1 MSPVIPDYVKKILT
15 ILNQAGHEA
24 FCVGGCVRDLLLGRT
39 PEDWDVTTSAL
50 PEEVQTLFAP
60 HSVPTGLRH
69 GTITV
74 VTGQGGVEVTTYR
87 RDGDYHDCR
96 HPDEVTFTDS
106 LTEDL
111 ARRDFTVNAMA
122 LDGAGEIVDPFGGR
136 EDLRYEMLRCVGDPD
151 RRLTEDALR
160 ILRCL
165 RFSATLSFAIDTAT
179 EEALRRHKD
188 LLSKIAM
195 ERVREELTKL
205 ILGPA
210 ADQVLLEYADVV
222 GVVLPEILPAVGF
235 DQHNR
240 HHCFDV
246 WEHSV
251 RAMAAAPKDPIIRWA
266 LLLHDLGKPDTFTVD
281 EAGVG
286 HFYDHGRR
294 SEELAR
300 GICSRL
306 RMDRESREAICR
318 LVKLHDAPITMT
330 EKGIRRLLRKLGEED
345 FRRLLQI
352 KRGDNLAQHPAY
364 LGRQEWLNQVEE
376 MLNVVLREDQCFS
389 LRQLTVKGNDL
400 LALGLQGKN
409 VGDMLNWLLDQVVEG
424 KAPNQR
430 ELLLE
435 LAAEEIQKE
444 ETK

>member
-1 MSPVIPDYVKKILT
+1 MYPAIPDYVKKILT
-15 ILNQAGHEA
+15 MLNQAGHEA

-39 PEDWDVTTSAL
+39 PQDWDVTTSAL

-74 VTGQGGVEVTTYR
+74 VTGQGSVEVTTYR
-87 RDGDYHDCR
+87 RDGAYHDCR
-96 HPDEVTFTDS
+96 HPDKVTFTAS

-122 LDGAGEIVDPFGGR
+122 LDEAGEIVDPFGGR
-136 EDLRYEMLRCVGDPD
+136 EDLRYEILRCVGDPD

-165 RFSATLSFAIDTAT
+165 RFAATLSFAIDTET
-179 EEALRRHKD
+179 EKALRRHKD
-188 LLSKIAM
+188 LLRKIAM
-195 ERVREELTKL
+195 ERVREELAKL

-210 ADQVLLEYADVV
+210 ADQILLEYADVV

-251 RAMAAAPKDPIIRWA
+251 RAMAAAPRDPVIRWA

-294 SEELAR
+294 SEEMAR
-300 GICSRL
+300 EICSRL
-306 RMDRESREAICR
+306 RMDRESRDTICR
-318 LVKLHDAPITMT
+318 LVRLHDVPITMT

-389 LRQLTVKGNDL
+389 LRQLAVKGNDL
-400 LALGLQGKN
+400 LDLGFQGKA

-424 KAPNQR
+424 KIPNQR

-435 LAAEEIQKE
+435 LAAAEIQKE
-444 ETK
+444 ETR

>member
-1 MSPVIPDYVKKILT
+1 MILPIPDPVKR
-15 ILNQAGHEA
+15 ILNTLHQAGYEA
-24 FCVGGCVRDLLLGRT
+24 FCVGGCVRDLLLGRD
-39 PEDWDVTTSAL
+39 PQDWDVTTSAL
-50 PEEVQTLFAP
+50 PEAVQELFAP
-60 HSVPTGLRH
+60 HSVPTGIRH

-74 VTGQGGVEVTTYR
+74 LTDGGGVEVTTYR

-96 HPDEVTFTDS
+96 HPDQVTFTAS

-122 LDGAGEIVDPFGGR
+122 LDDRGEVVDPFGGR
-136 EDLRYEMLRCVGDPD
+136 EDLQCELLRCVGDPD

-165 RFSATLSFAIDTAT
+165 RFSATLSFGVDTAT

-188 LLSKIAM
+188 LLGRIAM

-205 ILGPA
+205 LLGPV

-251 RAMAAAPKDPIIRWA
+251 RAMAAAPRDPIVRWA
-266 LLLHDLGKPDTFTVD
+266 LLLHDLGKPDTFSMD

-294 SEELAR
+294 SGELADV
-300 GICSRL
+300 ICRRL
-306 RMDRESREAICR
+306 RMDRDSRETICR
-318 LVKLHDAPITMT
+318 LVRLHDAPITMT

-364 LGRQEWLNQVEE
+364 LDRQKWLSQVEE
-376 MLNVVLREDQCFS
+376 MLNMVLKEDQCFS
-389 LRQLTVKGNDL
+389 LRQLAVKGNDL
-400 LALGLQGKN
+400 IGMGLQGKA
-409 VGDMLNWLLDQVVEG
+409 VGEMLDWLLDQVVEG

-435 LAAEEIQKE
+435 MAKAEKEKE
-444 ETK
+444 ETP

>member
-1 MSPVIPDYVKKILT
+1 MSPVIPDDVKKILT
-15 ILNQAGHEA
+15 ILSQAGHEA

-39 PEDWDVTTSAL
+39 PQDWDVTTSAL
-50 PEEVQTLFAP
+50 PEEVQALFAP
-60 HSVPTGLRH
+60 RTVPTGLRH
-69 GTITV
+69 GTVTV
-74 VTGQGGVEVTTYR
+74 LTDRGGVEVTTYR
-87 RDGDYHDCR
+87 RDGVYHDCR
-96 HPDEVTFTDS
+96 HPDEVTFTAS

-188 LLSKIAM
+188 LLSRIAM

-205 ILGPA
+205 LLGPA

-251 RAMAAAPKDPIIRWA
+251 RAMAAAPRDPVVRWA
-266 LLLHDLGKPDTFTVD
+266 LLLHDLGKPDTFTLD
-281 EAGVG
+281 EDGTG

-300 GICSRL
+300 EICRRL

-318 LVKLHDAPITMT
+318 LVRLHDVPITMT
-330 EKGIRRLLRKLGEED
+330 EKGIRRLLRRLGEED
-345 FRRLLQI
+345 FRRLLQV

-364 LGRQEWLNQVEE
+364 LGRQEWLKQVEE
-376 MLNVVLREDQCFS
+376 MLDMVLREDQCFS
-389 LRQLTVKGNDL
+389 LRQLAVKGNDL
-400 LALGLQGKN
+400 LALGLRGKA
-409 VGDMLNWLLDQVVEG
+409 VGEMLNWLLDQVVEG
-424 KAPNQR
+424 KAPNRR

-435 LAAEEIQKE
+435 MAAAEIQKE
-444 ETK
+444 EIK

>member
-1 MSPVIPDYVKKILT
+1 MSPEIPAEVKRILKV
-15 ILNQAGHEA
+15 LRSAGREA
-24 FCVGGCVRDLLLGRT
+24 WCVGGCVRDLLLGRT
-39 PEDWDVTTSAL
+39 PQDWDVATSAL

-60 HSVPTGLRH
+60 RTVPTGLRH
-69 GTITV
+69 GTVTV
-74 VTGQGGVEVTTYR
+74 LTEGGGVEVTTYR
-87 RDGDYHDCR
+87 LDGPYQDCR
-96 HPDEVTFTDS
+96 HPEEVTFTRS

-111 ARRDFTVNAMA
+111 QRRDFTINAMA
-122 LDGAGEIVDPFGGR
+122 MDGEGNLSDPFGGR
-136 EDLRYEMLRCVGDPD
+136 EDLQLELLRCVGDPD

-165 RFSATLSFAIDTAT
+165 RFSAQLSFAIDTDT
-179 EEALRRHKD
+179 EAALRRHKD
-188 LLSKIAM
+188 LLRQIAM

-205 ILGPA
+205 LLGPA

-235 DQHNR
+235 DQRNR

-251 RAMAAAPKDPIIRWA
+251 RAVAAAKKDPIVRWT
-266 LLLHDLGKPDTFTVD
+266 LLLHDLGKPETFTVD

-294 SEELAR
+294 SETIAR
-300 GICSRL
+300 EICERL
-306 RMDRESREAICR
+306 RMDRDSREAICR
-318 LVKLHDAPITMT
+318 LVRLHDAPITMT
-330 EKGIRRLLRKLGEED
+330 EKGIRRMLRKLGEED
-345 FRRLLQI
+345 FRRLLQV

-364 LGRQEWLNQVEE
+364 LDRQKWIDQVEE
-376 MLNVVLREDQCFS
+376 MLEVVLREDQCFS
-389 LRQLTVKGNDL
+389 LRQLAVKGNDL
-400 LALGLQGKN
+400 LALGLHGKA
-409 VGDMLNWLLDQVVEG
+409 VGDMLDLLLDQVVEG
-424 KAPNQR
+424 KVSNHR

-444 ETK
+444 DKP

>member
-1 MSPVIPDYVKKILT
+1 MEIPGYVKRILVR
-15 ILNQAGHEA
+15 LRQAGHEA
-24 FCVGGCVRDLLLGRT
+24 YCVGGCVRDLLLDRS
-39 PEDWDVTTSAL
+39 PQDWDVTTSAL
-50 PEEVQTLFAP
+50 PETVLDLFAP

-69 GTITV
+69 GTVTV
-74 VTGQGGVEVTTYR
+74 VTGEGQVEITTYR
-87 RDGDYHDCR
+87 WDGTYHDCR
-96 HPDEVTFTDS
+96 HPDDVTFTAS

-122 LDGAGEIVDPFGGR
+122 LDEAGEIVDPFGGR
-136 EDLRYEMLRCVGDPD
+136 EDLRYELLRCVGEAD
-151 RRLTEDALR
+151 RRFTEDALR

-165 RFSATLSFAIDTAT
+165 RFSSALSFAIDTET
-179 EEALRRHKD
+179 EAALRRHKD
-188 LLSKIAM
+188 LLQKIAM

-205 ILGPA
+205 LLGPA
-210 ADQVLLEYADVV
+210 ADQVLLDYADVI

-251 RAMAAAPKDPIIRWA
+251 RAMAAAPRDPIVRWA
-266 LLLHDLGKPDTFTVD
+266 LLLHDLGKPDTFTLD
-281 EAGVG
+281 EDGTG

-294 SEELAR
+294 SEAIAQE
-300 GICSRL
+300 ICQRL
-306 RMDRESREAICR
+306 RMDRESRETICR
-318 LVKLHDAPITMT
+318 LVRLHDVPITMT

-364 LGRQEWLNQVEE
+364 LGRQEWLKQVEE
-376 MLNVVLREDQCFS
+376 MLNMVLREDQCFS
-389 LRQLTVKGNDL
+389 LRQLAVKGNDM
-400 LALGLQGKN
+400 LALGLQGKA

-424 KAPNQR
+424 ETPNQR

-435 LAAEEIQKE
+435 LAAAEIRKE
-444 ETK
+444 ELR